1 MPEHIAIVGGGH
13 AGATLALHLR
23 ELGFKG
29 RLTIFGAEP
38 HPPYQR
44 PPLSKKY
51 LSGEWPAERLYLRGE
66 ETWTA
71 LNVAIRCNAPVDA
84 IDLANRTLSIGDESI
99 SWDKLALTTGAAS
112 RPMPPPLAGRRGVYD
127 LRSLGDVDAIRRA
140 FRHGARM
147 AIIGGGFIGLET
159 AAVATRHGLEVTV
172 IERAERIMER
182 AVGPA
187 TSAYFRQLQAR
198 EGVRVLETSEVA
210 HVDERVEFISLTLQD
225 GSALPVDLVLVGIGV
240 APATE
245 LAERAGL
252 ATDNGVV
259 VDKFGR
265 TSAEGVWAAGDC
277 AAFPLDDRRLRLESV
292 QNAVDHAKAVAAD
305 MLGLGKP
312 YQPVPWF
319 WSDQYET
326 KLQIAGLFHGYTS
339 VVSRQGGNGESHWYF
354 KGERFIAVEAINTP
368 AAFMTGRKLLE
379 GGIDLSPASMAH
391 ESFDPRSR
399 LG

>member
-1 MPEHIAIVGGGH
+1 MSEHIAIVGGGH

-23 ELGFKG
+23 ELGFNG

-38 HPPYQR
+38 HLPYQR

-51 LSGEWPAERLYLRGE
+51 LSGEWPAERLYLRSE
-66 ETWTA
+66 ETWAA
-71 LNVAIRCNAPVDA
+71 LKVEIRCNAPVQD
-84 IDLANRTLSIGDESI
+84 IDPAGKTLSAGDETI
-99 SWDKLALTTGAAS
+99 PWDKLALTTGAAS
-112 RPMPPPLAGRRGVYD
+112 RPMPPILAGRRGAYG
-127 LRSLGDVDAIRRA
+127 LRSLGDVDALRGA
-140 FRHGARM
+140 FTRGARM

-159 AAVATRHGLEVTV
+159 AAVAARHGLEVTV

-187 TSAYFRQLQAR
+187 TSTYFRHLHTR
-198 EGVRVLETSEVA
+198 EGVRVLETSGVT
-210 HVDERVEFISLTLQD
+210 HVDDDAQATSLTLQD

-240 APATE
+240 LPATG

-252 ATDNGVV
+252 TTDNGIVV
-259 VDKFGR
+259 NEFGR

-305 MLGLGKP
+305 MLGLSRP
-312 YQPVPWF
+312 YRPVPWF

-326 KLQIAGLFHGYTS
+326 KLQIAGLFHDYTS
-339 VVSRQGGNGESHWYF
+339 VVSRHTEKGESHWYF
-354 KGERFIAVEAINTP
+354 KGEHFIAVEAINSA

-379 GGIDLSPASMAH
+379 GGIELSPASMAH
-391 ESFDPRSR
+391 ESFDPRNR

>member
-1 MPEHIAIVGGGH
+1 MSEHIAIVGGGH

-66 ETWTA
+66 EAWA
-71 LNVAIRCNAPVDA
+71 SLNVDIRRSAPVKG
-84 IDLANRTLSIGDESI
+84 IDLAGRTLSVGEETIP
-99 SWDKLALTTGAAS
+99 WDKLALTTGAAS
-112 RPMPPPLAGRRGVYD
+112 RPMPPILAGRRNIYD
-127 LRSLGDVDAIRRA
+127 LRSLGDVDALRGDFRR
-140 FRHGARM
+140 GARM

-159 AAVATRHGLEVTV
+159 AAVAARHGLEVTV

-187 TSAYFRQLQAR
+187 TSVYFRQLHAR
-198 EGVRVLETSEVA
+198 EGVRVLEASEVT
-210 HVDERVEFISLTLQD
+210 HVDKNAEALSLALQD
-225 GSALPVDLVLVGIGV
+225 GSALPADLVLVGIGV
-240 APATE
+240 IPATG

-252 ATDNGVV
+252 TTDNGIV
-259 VDKFGR
+259 VDAFGR
-265 TSAEGVWAAGDC
+265 TSAERVWAAGDC

-305 MLGLGKP
+305 MLGVGTP
-312 YQPVPWF
+312 YKPVPWF
-319 WSDQYET
+319 WSDQYDA

-339 VVSRQGGNGESHWYF
+339 VVSRRGGNGESHWYF
-354 KGERFIAVEAINTP
+354 KGERFIAVEAINAP

-379 GGIDLSPASMAH
+379 GGIDLSPVSMAQ